1 MFKYILRRLLLVIP
15 VLLGVSVVV
24 FGIMFLTPGDP
35 AVMMLGE
42 AAPQAEVEALRAR
55 LGLDQPPHVQYVRW
69 LGRMVQLDLGRSI
82 RSSRPVTAEIGQ
94 RLLPTIELAVLATL
108 LAVAVGV
115 PLGVVSATRRNSIID
130 HVATVLAFV
139 GLAMPVFWQG
149 LMMII
154 LFSLVLEWLPP
165 SGRLGGWQY
174 YVLPVVTL
182 GTSAIAAITR
192 MTRTT
197 MLETLTQDY
206 VRTAR
211 SKGLRRN
218 RVIYRHALS
227 NALIPI
233 VTVIGLQFGGLL
245 SGAVITETIF
255 SWPGIGRLAVDAIR
269 SRDVPVIQGVV
280 MVFAVLYALVNLFT
294 DVLYAYLDPRL
305 RTRYS

>member
-1 MFKYILRRLLLVIP
+1 MFKYILRRLLLMIP
-15 VLLGVSVVV
+15 VLLGVTVIV

-35 AVMMLGE
+35 AVMMMGE
-42 AAPQAEVEALRAR
+42 AAPAAEVEALRER
-55 LGLDQPPHVQYVRW
+55 LGLDQPAHVQYVRW
-69 LGRMVQLDLGRSI
+69 LGRLVQLDLGRSI

-94 RLLPTIELAVLATL
+94 RIGPTIELAVLATI
-108 LAVAVGV
+108 LAVIVGV
-115 PLGVVSATRRNSIID
+115 PLGVMSATRRDSIAD

-227 NALIPI
+227 NA
-233 VTVIGLQFGGLL
+233 
-245 SGAVITETIF
+245 
-255 SWPGIGRLAVDAIR
+255 
-269 SRDVPVIQGVV
+269 
-280 MVFAVLYALVNLFT
+280 
-294 DVLYAYLDPRL
+294 
-305 RTRYS
+305 